1 MYLWNHQFSKNHPK
15 NSIDFCLESL
25 FRLGMLFTHLSCLEN
40 NQNKSHVPHL
50 VYKIFQGRNL
60 SNVFGVVFWK
70 INDFIN
76 TFWHY
81 LTFVSHSLICSQMAT
96 FAKYHASLI
105 LLSRPLKV
113 ETQAELDVPGPVQR
127 LEAKATTSFSILVSW
142 SKAAKQLLNNK
153 AMVTQYKLYYR
164 QVIMV
169 A

>member
-1 MYLWNHQFSKNHPK
+1 
-15 NSIDFCLESL
+15 
-25 FRLGMLFTHLSCLEN
+25 
-40 NQNKSHVPHL
+40 
-50 VYKIFQGRNL
+50 
-60 SNVFGVVFWK
+60 
-70 INDFIN
+70 
-76 TFWHY
+76 
-81 LTFVSHSLICSQMAT
+81 MAT

-169 A
+169 AKVYFLCTCSLLKRASFESMGK

>member
-1 MYLWNHQFSKNHPK
+1 MFLKDKIGAVFETKRLFS
-15 NSIDFCLESL
+15 
-25 FRLGMLFTHLSCLEN
+25 
-40 NQNKSHVPHL
+40 L
-50 VYKIFQGRNL
+50 VC
-60 SNVFGVVFWK
+60 
-70 INDFIN
+70 FI
-76 TFWHY
+76 
-81 LTFVSHSLICSQMAT
+81 VCISHSLICIQMAT

-169 A
+169 AKVYFLCTCSLLKKGLFWKHAIMGK

>member
-1 MYLWNHQFSKNHPK
+1 
-15 NSIDFCLESL
+15 
-25 FRLGMLFTHLSCLEN
+25 
-40 NQNKSHVPHL
+40 
-50 VYKIFQGRNL
+50 
-60 SNVFGVVFWK
+60 
-70 INDFIN
+70 
-76 TFWHY
+76 
-81 LTFVSHSLICSQMAT
+81 MAT

-105 LLSRPLKV
+105 LLLSRPLKV

-169 A
+169 TKVYFLCPCSLLKRASFESM